1 MQKTK
6 GIPHHTV
13 KRVIF
18 DERKIDKED
27 SVIVLTAVF
36 LPENKNNTVKLKP
49 GRLNFFSLIIFIT
62 GTIKSRLNTKVS
74 QRAKSK
80 IAHWKSFIR
89 FKNKLHVLTLIP
101 RHCQPL

>member
-27 SVIVLTAVF
+27 SAIVLTAVF

-49 GRLNFFSLIIFIT
+49 GRLNFFSLIIFVT
-62 GTIKSRLNTKVS
+62 GTIKSRLKIPKSVKE
-74 QRAKSK
+74 QKAKLLTGSLLSDLK
-80 IAHWKSFIR
+80 INYMF
-89 FKNKLHVLTLIP
+89 
-101 RHCQPL
+101 